1 MESLLAGLG
10 HYGAWFVGANVLLQ
24 QLGLPVP
31 AVPTLVVAGALAAA
45 GKIGGIAVLA
55 AAVAASVV
63 ADLVWFVAGRRYG
76 YQVLRLLCR
85 ISLSPDT
92 CVRQTEGIFERWG
105 FYSLV
110 LSKFIPGFSTVG
122 PPMAGALR
130 MSVTRFLA
138 ASAASAGLWAGA
150 ALVAGWIFAA
160 QVDYVLAWM
169 TMHLLAATLWIV
181 AALALYIG
189 WKALQRWR
197 LARFVH
203 SARIS
208 VDELRERLAADDPP
222 IVIDI
227 GSTLAHQSRP
237 HIAGAKLMDLDRV
250 ARESAAFPADREIVF
265 YCACPNEES
274 SKRAAQILRAKGFT
288 RVRPLIGGIDAW
300 SAAGGSVEDG
310 VPIVLVRATTGL
322 AG

>member
-1 MESLLAGLG
+1 MESLLSGLA

-24 QLGLPVP
+24 QLGLPLP

-45 GKIGGIAVLA
+45 GTLSGAAVLA
-55 AAVAASVV
+55 AAVVASVL
-63 ADLVWFVAGRRYG
+63 ADLVWFCAGRRYG

-130 MSVTRFLA
+130 MSVWRFIV
-138 ASAASAGLWAGA
+138 ASAASATLWAGA
-150 ALVAGWIFAA
+150 ALVAGWLFSSE
-160 QVDYVLAWM
+160 VEYLLGWM
-169 TMHLLAATLWIV
+169 SAHLLAATLSAL

-203 SARIS
+203 LARIS
-208 VDELRERLAADDPP
+208 VEELRERLAGDEPP
-222 IVIDI
+222 IVVDI
-227 GSTLAHQSRP
+227 GSALAHQSRP
-237 HIAGAKLMDLDRV
+237 HIAGARLMDLDRV
-250 ARESAAFPADREIVF
+250 AREAALFPADREIVF

-274 SKRAAQILRAKGFT
+274 SKRAAQILRARGFM

-310 VPIVLVRATTGL
+310 APVVLVRAPSGV